1 MRPGSL
7 RIRALFV
14 GFALVAPALAACDS
28 WFERDAPAVDRAIVE
43 LDGGDAHVAA
53 SLLADYLESGQCTD
67 GFDPKPALEGKP
79 AAGFDFGLAL
89 FRIGEGYGKR
99 FGEAGSTGELAP
111 PADDEEVK
119 QHRAREIA
127 CAKKLVRTV
136 EESDVATAAL
146 KLRAHYLDG
155 NLSFLAGDYTEA
167 VHAYDRALTLAPAVT
182 DGGDAISR
190 DAAFNRAIALRRQN
204 DPKDG
209 GAGDGSAPPDGGND
223 GGADGGSDGGNDGGD
238 GGGDGGDAGNDGGD
252 GGGAGNDGG
261 NGDGGKNDRGDGGG
275 GSDGG
280 EAQNDAGSS
289 SPPPQPPPSPSAA
302 TPMDERTLDELER
315 APIFQREVGRAMRQR
330 TRDMEDK

>member
-1 MRPGSL
+1 VRPGSL

-43 LDGGDAHVAA
+43 LDAGDAHAAA

-67 GFDPKPALEGKP
+67 GFDPKPAIEGKP

-99 FGEAGSTGELAP
+99 FGDVGSPGEP
-111 PADDEEVK
+111 PDDEEVK

-167 VHAYDRALTLAPAVT
+167 VHAYDRALTLAPAVA

-209 GAGDGSAPPDGGND
+209 GADGAPPDGG
-223 GGADGGSDGGNDGGD
+223 GDGGSDGGNDAGNDGGGDAGNDGGD
-238 GGGDGGDAGNDGGD
+238 GGGDGGDAGNDGGGDGGNKGD
-252 GGGAGNDGG
+252 GGGDGG
-261 NGDGGKNDRGDGGG
+261 NKGDGGG
-275 GSDGG
+275 GDGG
-280 EAQNDAGSS
+280 EGQNDAGSTA
-289 SPPPQPPPSPSAA
+289 PPPQPPPSPSAA